1 MRFFFRQD
9 ESDEEKEKGQS
20 KNEQEE
26 IQIATISKAEEL
38 ISSATIP
45 SFISK
50 DDLTKKRR
58 LLEKEKLKKKKRKRE
73 EERKDQSETNSSKTR
88 NVEELRKINKK
99 SMEQL
104 LTRSTFPLGDDSSS
118 SSSFEANKKQR
129 MQDLK
134 FEKIKNQRLRFW

>member
-1 MRFFFRQD
+1 
-9 ESDEEKEKGQS
+9 
-20 KNEQEE
+20 
-26 IQIATISKAEEL
+26 
-38 ISSATIP
+38 
-45 SFISK
+45 
-50 DDLTKKRR
+50 
-58 LLEKEKLKKKKRKRE
+58 LEKEKLKKKKRKRE
-73 EERKDQSETNSSKTR
+73 EERKDQSESNYSKTR